1 MNDMHEIDNFID
13 PIEILLEHTSAKERY
28 LHDDFIDLIKRI
40 YQYEIFKPFLDFV
53 VTACREKRLNF
64 FLEVKGVL
72 DLNEGNC
79 KTIETRGVTN
89 VKKYTITI
97 WKITPDVVIHEIS
110 HMMEKETGVNLA
122 TEFVTALKTDLRNKA
137 NFSLTLEE
145 AVKDVLITQVGAYP
159 KNQVNS
165 ELFARIF
172 QLFAMSK
179 EVMGKNKSYG
189 FSVIDIYKAF
199 PKIQA
204 WICDTV
210 YSNLIPRINESV
222 AQTSQ
227 NYIKPID
234 QIAQNWANE
243 AVPSFHV
250 DKKDKRW
257 SKSIKSIKD

>member
-1 MNDMHEIDNFID
+1 VNDMHEIDNFID

-204 WICDTV
+204 WIWDTV